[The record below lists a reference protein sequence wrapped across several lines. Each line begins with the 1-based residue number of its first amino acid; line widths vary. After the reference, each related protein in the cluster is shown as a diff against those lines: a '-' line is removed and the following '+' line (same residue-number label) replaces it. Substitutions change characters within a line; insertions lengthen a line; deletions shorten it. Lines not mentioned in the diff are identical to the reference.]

1 MSLLCS
7 GVLIWAIVHFIPV
20 FMPNVRA
27 GVIGRIGVGGY
38 KGLYVLAMIS
48 SIVLISMGWG
58 MGSTELLY
66 DLGVSPAI
74 TVLLMLFVVLL
85 FVGSMMPTNIKRFI
99 RHPQLISVKLWA
111 VSHLLVNGTERD
123 VILFG
128 GLLAWAVIMMIGIN
142 KRDGA
147 WVKPEK
153 VSYKKDAILV
163 VVAVVIFVL
172 LPKFHVYF
180 AGVPLMHA

>member
-7 GVLIWAIVHFIPV
+7 GVLVWALVHFIPV
-20 FMPNVRA
+20 FTPNLRA
-27 GVIGRIGVGGY
+27 GVISRIGTGGY
-38 KGLYVLAMIS
+38 KGLYVLAVLS
-48 SIVLISMGWG
+48 SLALIVMGWG
-58 MGSTELLY
+58 AGSTELLY
-66 DLGVSPAI
+66 DLGVSSLY

-85 FVGSMMPTNIKRFI
+85 FIGSMIPTNIKRFI

-153 VSYKKDAILV
+153 VSKMKDLVLVIITVVLFVILPRLH
-163 VVAVVIFVL
+163 I
-172 LPKFHVYF
+172 YF
-180 AGVPLMHA
+180 AGVPLMQG